1 MRKWLVFLFLLFP
14 VNAFSGINGVDIEK
28 TLDEQLLSHI
38 VFGSFE
44 DVRLSLLMGADVNT
58 YDIRLNTALHHAV
71 ESEDS
76 LRKVK
81 ILLVDYQAYPNPRN
95 EFGNMPLHGAAHSN
109 EDPRVHILL
118 LDNGADVHAE
128 GELGDHP
135 IHRAARLNKN
145 PEVFSV
151 LYRYGADIKAT
162 NKRGDTPLEVAE
174 YSKNLVAIGSIKQ
187 RLCHLSF
194 E

>member
-1 MRKWLVFLFLLFP
+1 MRKWLMLIFLLFP
-14 VNAFSGINGVDIEK
+14 ASGFSGVNGVDIEK
-28 TLDEQLLSHI
+28 TLDEQLLSNI
-38 VFGSFE
+38 IFGSFE
-44 DVRLSLLMGADVNT
+44 DVWLSLLMGADADA

-76 LRKVK
+76 LRNVE

-109 EDPRVHILL
+109 ENPRVHALL
-118 LDNGADVHAE
+118 LDNGANVHAE

-135 IHRAARLNKN
+135 IHSAARLNKN

-151 LYRYGADIKAT
+151 LYRYGADVKAK

-174 YSKNLVAIGSIKQ
+174 YSNNMVAVTNLKQ
-187 RLCHLSF
+187 RLCHFSF